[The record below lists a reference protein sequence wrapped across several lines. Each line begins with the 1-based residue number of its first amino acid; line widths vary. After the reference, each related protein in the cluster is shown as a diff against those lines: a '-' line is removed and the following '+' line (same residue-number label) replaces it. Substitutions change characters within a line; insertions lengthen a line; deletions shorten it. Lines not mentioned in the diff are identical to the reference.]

1 MSLPPAVR
9 SSRGTSLMN
18 FMKVESTGTASW
30 VLFAPVGQGS
40 NLTGFHQETK
50 KRRSFNCGSQD
61 LIVQPLATAD
71 NLRYSSPSASLV
83 LVLAKVI
90 A

>member
-1 MSLPPAVR
+1 
-9 SSRGTSLMN
+9 MN
-18 FMKVESTGTASW
+18 FMKMESTGTASW

-61 LIVQPLATAD
+61 LIVQALATAD
-71 NLRYSSPSASLV
+71 NQRYDPHLFNRLQHILCCLGRGDNVGFYAT
-83 LVLAKVI
+83 
-90 A
+90 